1 MPPQQRLAA
10 LDRQLRPLHPPLPTR
25 LAAAAGASTAPRI
38 GVIIHSPLRELLF
51 TPAERAALEEL
62 GTVTWY
68 EGSEPATV
76 DEAIDICREC
86 DIALGSWATAHPG
99 SPGLLASCPK
109 LRLWEHVAGSV
120 NGHFTEHS
128 LARTAARIEVA
139 AGAAEDGGVDD
150 LHSPPSEDGDPL
162 RARLTGPPDN
172 AELTIASCKTAI
184 AEGVAE
190 LAVAYVL
197 LGLRGA
203 IRNAALNRRPRS
215 DLTDE
220 ELKDRDENQL
230 PSDARIHRKMART
243 STVGIVGAG
252 SQVGR
257 RVARALTVGFGA
269 TVLAYDPYLDDAAAK
284 AMGVG
289 KVENVREL
297 CRRCDAISL
306 HAPSNEH
313 TRGLISEEALKLMPD
328 DMVLVDTTHS
338 KIIDEHAMIAELRK
352 GRLFALLDVSDPEPA
367 AEDSP
372 LRSLENVLLTSHIA
386 GARGNGLVLLG
397 QQAV

>member
-1 MPPQQRLAA
+1 MRKRL
-10 LDRQLRPLHPPLPTR
+10 T
-25 LAAAAGASTAPRI
+25 AGCGP
-38 GVIIHSPLRELLF
+38 G
-51 TPAERAALEEL
+51 
-62 GTVTWY
+62 
-68 EGSEPATV
+68 
-76 DEAIDICREC
+76 

-120 NGHFTEHS
+120 NAHFTEHS
-128 LARTAARIEVA
+128 LARTAARVEVA
-139 AGAAEDGGVDD
+139 AGAAEDGGGGVDD
-150 LHSPPSEDGDPL
+150 LHSPPDEDGDPL

-190 LAVAYVL
+190 LAVSYLL

-215 DLTDE
+215 ELTDQ

-257 RVARALTVGFGA
+257 RVVRALTVGFGA
-269 TVLAYDPYLDDAAAK
+269 TVLAYDPFLSDEAAK
-284 AMGVG
+284 AMGAG
-289 KVENVREL
+289 KVDDVSEL
-297 CRRCDAISL
+297 CRRCDAITL

-313 TRGLISEEALKLMPD
+313 TRGLISAECLQMMDD

-338 KIIDEHAMIAELRK
+338 KIIDEQAMIAELRK

-367 AEDSP
+367 ADDSP